1 MAGNFENSYL
11 GNIIGT
17 QRQKIND
24 FTNSG
29 LKKVKQM
36 NQRATQGSKQL
47 QIRRKQQNNYDAR
60 LRAKFGAMYDPNKV
74 RQQQQEL
81 VKAGYNIAVDGD
93 WGKQSKAAWQS
104 YQKQKQQRLQDADN
118 AQFNQTSS
126 APKLNWFGR
135 NIVKPI
141 VDLVNGTPDEQRAS
155 QNSYANSKPWRYK
168 DDAYTAFDNDRTGHR
183 VGSSRMGDLG
193 LVPNG
198 DGTYSLYDPKIGKV
212 TQCAMTRNQIE
223 RVLGPHKT
231 DMNAWDG
238 RGVYGD
244 STIFNGYKYLPK
256 VGGYNKVTHTLQN
269 LAASA
274 AVQANFNNIDFQ
286 QGDVVDLYS
295 ANSAHNDEAWNNGTL
310 NRSNSHTGVVIQ
322 PNHNNKKG
330 TYILHNVNGTI
341 SLDPISKFMVSEQ
354 GPTLDWGITGVHR
367 PGTKEHPYKDKN
379 GNYVSK

>member
-1 MAGNFENSYL
+1 MAVNFENSYL

-24 FTNSG
+24 FTNSR
-29 LKKVKQM
+29 LKKVRQM
-36 NQRATQGSKQL
+36 NQRATSTINKQRTKSRNYNSRL
-47 QIRRKQQNNYDAR
+47 MAKHGAGYDIAEALAKQR
-60 LRAKFGAMYDPNKV
+60 
-74 RQQQQEL
+74 EL
-81 VKAGYNIAVDGD
+81 VNKGYKLAIDGD
-93 WGKQSKAAWQS
+93 WGKQSEAAWQS
-104 YQKQKQQRLQDADN
+104 YQKQKQKKLQDADN
-118 AQFNQTSS
+118 ARFNQTPST
-126 APKLNWFGR
+126 PKLNWFGR

-168 DDAYTAFDNDRTGHR
+168 DDAYTAFDNDRTGHK

-198 DGTYSLYDPKIGKV
+198 DGTYSLYNPKTGKV

-322 PNHNNKKG
+322 PNHNNKRG
-330 TYILHNVNGTI
+330 TYILHNVNGII

>member
-11 GNIIGT
+11 GNIIGA

-29 LKKVKQM
+29 LKRVRQM
-36 NQRATQGSKQL
+36 NKKATSTINQQRTKS
-47 QIRRKQQNNYDAR
+47 RNYNAR
-60 LRAKFGAMYDPNKV
+60 LMAKHGAGYDISEALAKQ
-74 RQQQQEL
+74 REL
-81 VKAGYNIAVDGD
+81 VKKGYKLAIDGD
-93 WGKQSKAAWQS
+93 WGKQSEAAWQS
-104 YQKQKQQRLQDADN
+104 YQKQKQQKLQDADN
-118 AQFNQTSS
+118 ARFNQTSS

-198 DGTYSLYDPKIGKV
+198 DGTYSLYNPKTGKV

-367 PGTKEHPYKDKN
+367 PGTREHPYKDKN

>member
-1 MAGNFENSYL
+1 ME
-11 GNIIGT
+11 IGV
-17 QRQKIND
+17 N
-24 FTNSG
+24 
-29 LKKVKQM
+29 
-36 NQRATQGSKQL
+36 
-47 QIRRKQQNNYDAR
+47 
-60 LRAKFGAMYDPNKV
+60 
-74 RQQQQEL
+74 E
-81 VKAGYNIAVDGD
+81 
-93 WGKQSKAAWQS
+93 AAWQD

-118 AQFNQTSS
+118 ARFNQTS

-168 DDAYTAFDNDRTGHR
+168 DDAAFDKDRTGHK
-183 VGSSRMGDLG
+183 VGGSRMGD

-198 DGTYSLYDPKIGKV
+198 DGTYSLYNPKTGKV

-244 STIFNGYKYLPK
+244 SAIFNGYKYLPK
-256 VGGYNKVTHTLQN
+256 IGGYNKVTLQN
-269 LAASA
+269 LAA

-286 QGDVVDLYS
+286 QGDMVDLYS
-295 ANSAHNDEAWNNGTL
+295 ANSAHNDEAWNDGTL

-322 PNHNNKKG
+322 PNHNNKRG
-330 TYILHNVNGTI
+330 TYIMVLYHQTRLV
-341 SLDPISKFMVSEQ
+341 SLWFLSKVSLQ
-354 GPTLDWGITGVHR
+354 IGVLPEFIDQVQR
-367 PGTKEHPYKDKN
+367 NILIKIKMAIMYLNKQNWKF
-379 GNYVSK
+379 

>member
-1 MAGNFENSYL
+1 MAVNFENSYL

-24 FTNSG
+24 FTNSR
-29 LKKVKQM
+29 LKRVKQM
-36 NQRATQGSKQL
+36 NKKATSTINQQRTKSRNYNTRLMAKHGAGYDISEALAKQ
-47 QIRRKQQNNYDAR
+47 K
-60 LRAKFGAMYDPNKV
+60 
-74 RQQQQEL
+74 EL
-81 VKAGYNIAVDGD
+81 VNKGYKIAIDGD
-93 WGKQSKAAWQS
+93 WGKQSEAAWQD

-118 AQFNQTSS
+118 ARFYQTSS

-168 DDAYTAFDNDRTGHR
+168 DDAYTAFDNDRTGHK

-198 DGTYSLYDPKIGKV
+198 DGTYSLYNPKTGKV

>member
-11 GNIIGT
+11 GNIIGA

-29 LKKVKQM
+29 LKRVRQM
-36 NQRATQGSKQL
+36 NKKATSTINKQRTKS
-47 QIRRKQQNNYDAR
+47 RNYNAR
-60 LRAKFGAMYDPNKV
+60 LMAKHGAGYDIAEALAKQ
-74 RQQQQEL
+74 REL
-81 VKAGYNIAVDGD
+81 VNKGYKLAIDGD
-93 WGKQSKAAWQS
+93 WGKKSEAAWQS
-104 YQKQKQQRLQDADN
+104 YQKQKQQKLQDADN
-118 AQFNQTSS
+118 ARFNQTPS

-198 DGTYSLYDPKIGKV
+198 DGTYSLYNPKTGKV

-286 QGDVVDLYS
+286 QGDMVDLYS

-379 GNYVSK
+379 GNYTSK

>member
-11 GNIIGT
+11 GNIIGA

-29 LKKVKQM
+29 LKRVKQM
-36 NQRATQGSKQL
+36 NQKATSTINKQ
-47 QIRRKQQNNYDAR
+47 RTKSRNYNAR
-60 LRAKFGAMYDPNKV
+60 LMAKHGAGYDISEALAK
-74 RQQQQEL
+74 QGEL
-81 VKAGYNIAVDGD
+81 VNKGYKLAIDGD
-93 WGKQSKAAWQS
+93 WGKQSEAAWQS
-104 YQKQKQQRLQDADN
+104 YQKQKQQKLQDADN
-118 AQFNQTSS
+118 ARFNQTPS

-141 VDLVNGTPDEQRAS
+141 VDLVNGTPEEQRAS

-198 DGTYSLYDPKIGKV
+198 DGTYSLYNPKTGKV

-286 QGDVVDLYS
+286 QGDMVDLYS

-379 GNYVSK
+379 GNYTSK

>member
-11 GNIIGT
+11 GNIIGA

-29 LKKVKQM
+29 LKRVRQM
-36 NQRATQGSKQL
+36 NRKATSTINKE
-47 QIRRKQQNNYDAR
+47 RTKSRNYNAR
-60 LRAKFGAMYDPNKV
+60 LMAKHGAGYDISEALAKQ
-74 RQQQQEL
+74 REL
-81 VKAGYNIAVDGD
+81 VNNGYKLAIDGD
-93 WGKQSKAAWQS
+93 WGKQSEAAWQS
-104 YQKQKQQRLQDADN
+104 YQKQKQQKLQDADN
-118 AQFNQTSS
+118 ARFNQTPS

-198 DGTYSLYDPKIGKV
+198 DGTYSLYNPKTGKV

-286 QGDVVDLYS
+286 QGDMVDLYS

-379 GNYVSK
+379 GNYTSK

>member
-11 GNIIGT
+11 GNIIGA

-29 LKKVKQM
+29 LKRVRQM
-36 NQRATQGSKQL
+36 NKKATSTINQQRTKS
-47 QIRRKQQNNYDAR
+47 RNYNAR
-60 LRAKFGAMYDPNKV
+60 LMAKHGAGYDISEALAKQ
-74 RQQQQEL
+74 REL
-81 VKAGYNIAVDGD
+81 VNNGYKLAIDGD
-93 WGKQSKAAWQS
+93 WGKQSEVAWQS
-104 YQKQKQQRLQDADN
+104 YQKQKQQKLQDADN
-118 AQFNQTSS
+118 ARFNQTPS

-168 DDAYTAFDNDRTGHR
+168 DDAYTAFDKDRTGHR

-198 DGTYSLYDPKIGKV
+198 DGTYSLYNPKTGKV

-286 QGDVVDLYS
+286 QGDMVDLYS

-379 GNYVSK
+379 GNYTSK

>member
-11 GNIIGT
+11 GNIIGA

-29 LKKVKQM
+29 LKRVRQM
-36 NQRATQGSKQL
+36 NKKATSTINKQL
-47 QIRRKQQNNYDAR
+47 TKSRNYNAR
-60 LRAKFGAMYDPNKV
+60 LMAKHGAGYDISEALAKQ
-74 RQQQQEL
+74 REL
-81 VKAGYNIAVDGD
+81 VNKGYKLAIDGD
-93 WGKQSKAAWQS
+93 WGKQSEAAWQS
-104 YQKQKQQRLQDADN
+104 YQKQKQQKLQDADN
-118 AQFNQTSS
+118 ARFNQTPS

-198 DGTYSLYDPKIGKV
+198 DGTYSLYNPKTGKV

-286 QGDVVDLYS
+286 QGDMVDLYS

-379 GNYVSK
+379 GNYTSK

>member
-29 LKKVKQM
+29 LKRVRQM
-36 NQRATQGSKQL
+36 NKKATSTINKQRTKS
-47 QIRRKQQNNYDAR
+47 RNYNAR
-60 LRAKFGAMYDPNKV
+60 LMAKHGAGYDIAEALAK
-74 RQQQQEL
+74 QKEL
-81 VKAGYNIAVDGD
+81 VNNGYKLAIDGD
-93 WGKQSKAAWQS
+93 WGKKSEAAWQS
-104 YQKQKQQRLQDADN
+104 YQKQKQQKLQDADN
-118 AQFNQTSS
+118 ARFYQTSS

-168 DDAYTAFDNDRTGHR
+168 DDAYTAFDKDRTGHK

-198 DGTYSLYDPKIGKV
+198 DGTYSLYNPKTGKV

>member
-11 GNIIGT
+11 GNIIGA

-24 FTNSG
+24 FTNSR

-36 NQRATQGSKQL
+36 NQRATSTINQQRTKSRNYNSRLMAKHGAGYDIAEALAKQ
-47 QIRRKQQNNYDAR
+47 R
-60 LRAKFGAMYDPNKV
+60 
-74 RQQQQEL
+74 EL
-81 VKAGYNIAVDGD
+81 VNKGYKLAIDGD
-93 WGKQSKAAWQS
+93 WGKQSEAAWQS
-104 YQKQKQQRLQDADN
+104 YQKQKQKKLQDADN
-118 AQFNQTSS
+118 ARFYQTPS

-198 DGTYSLYDPKIGKV
+198 DGTYSLYNPKTGKV

>member
-24 FTNSG
+24 FTNSE
-29 LKKVKQM
+29 LKRVRQM
-36 NQRATQGSKQL
+36 NKKATSTINQQRTKS
-47 QIRRKQQNNYDAR
+47 RNYNAR
-60 LRAKFGAMYDPNKV
+60 LMAKHGAGYDISEALAK
-74 RQQQQEL
+74 QKEL
-81 VKAGYNIAVDGD
+81 VKKGYKIAIDGD
-93 WGKQSKAAWQS
+93 WGKQSEAAWQS
-104 YQKQKQQRLQDADN
+104 YQKQQQKKLQDADN
-118 AQFNQTSS
+118 ARFNQTPS

-141 VDLVNGTPDEQRAS
+141 VDLVNGTPNEQRAS

-168 DDAYTAFDNDRTGHR
+168 DDVYTAFDSDRTGHK

-198 DGTYSLYDPKIGKV
+198 DGTYSLYNPKTGKV

-256 VGGYNKVTHTLQN
+256 IGGYNKVTHTLQN

-286 QGDVVDLYS
+286 QGDMVDLYS

>member
-1 MAGNFENSYL
+1 MAENFENSYL

-29 LKKVKQM
+29 LKRVRQM
-36 NQRATQGSKQL
+36 NKKATSTINKQRTKS
-47 QIRRKQQNNYDAR
+47 RNYNAR
-60 LRAKFGAMYDPNKV
+60 LMAKHGAGYDIAEALAK
-74 RQQQQEL
+74 QKEL
-81 VKAGYNIAVDGD
+81 VNNGYKLAIDGD
-93 WGKQSKAAWQS
+93 WGKQSEAAWQS
-104 YQKQKQQRLQDADN
+104 YQKQKQQKLQDADN
-118 AQFNQTSS
+118 ARFYQTSS

-141 VDLVNGTPDEQRAS
+141 VDLVNGTPEEQRAS

-168 DDAYTAFDNDRTGHR
+168 DDAYTAFDSDRTGHK

-198 DGTYSLYDPKIGKV
+198 DGTYRLYNPKTGKV

-286 QGDVVDLYS
+286 QGDMVDLYS

-322 PNHNNKKG
+322 PDHNNKRG

-354 GPTLDWGITGVHR
+354 GPALDWGITGVHR

-379 GNYVSK
+379 GNYTSK

>member
-11 GNIIGT
+11 GNIIGA

-29 LKKVKQM
+29 LKRVRQM
-36 NQRATQGSKQL
+36 NHKATSTINKQRTKS
-47 QIRRKQQNNYDAR
+47 RNYNAR
-60 LRAKFGAMYDPNKV
+60 LMAKHGAGYDISEALAKQ
-74 RQQQQEL
+74 REL
-81 VKAGYNIAVDGD
+81 VKKGYKLAIDGD
-93 WGKQSKAAWQS
+93 WGKKSEAAWQS
-104 YQKQKQQRLQDADN
+104 YQKQKQQKLQDADN
-118 AQFNQTSS
+118 ARFNQTPS

-141 VDLVNGTPDEQRAS
+141 VDLVNGTPEEQRAS

-198 DGTYSLYDPKIGKV
+198 DGTYSLYNPKTGKV

-286 QGDVVDLYS
+286 QGDMVDLYS

-367 PGTKEHPYKDKN
+367 PGTREHPYKDKN

>member
-11 GNIIGT
+11 GNIIGA

-29 LKKVKQM
+29 LKRVRQM
-36 NQRATQGSKQL
+36 NKKATSTINKQRTKS
-47 QIRRKQQNNYDAR
+47 RNYNAR
-60 LRAKFGAMYDPNKV
+60 LMAKHGAGYDISEALAKQ
-74 RQQQQEL
+74 REL
-81 VKAGYNIAVDGD
+81 VKKGYKLAIDGD
-93 WGKQSKAAWQS
+93 WGKQSEAAWQS
-104 YQKQKQQRLQDADN
+104 YQKQKQQKLQDADN
-118 AQFNQTSS
+118 ARFNQTPS

-168 DDAYTAFDNDRTGHR
+168 DDAYTAFDKDRTGHR

-198 DGTYSLYDPKIGKV
+198 DGTYSLYNPKTGKV

-379 GNYVSK
+379 GNYTSK

>member
-11 GNIIGT
+11 GNIIGA

-29 LKKVKQM
+29 LKRVRQM
-36 NQRATQGSKQL
+36 NQKATSTINKQ
-47 QIRRKQQNNYDAR
+47 RTKSRNYNAR
-60 LRAKFGAMYDPNKV
+60 LMAKHGAGYDISEALAKQ
-74 RQQQQEL
+74 REL
-81 VKAGYNIAVDGD
+81 VNNGYKLAIDGD
-93 WGKQSKAAWQS
+93 WGKKSEAAWQS
-104 YQKQKQQRLQDADN
+104 YQKQKQQKLQDADN
-118 AQFNQTSS
+118 ARFNQTPS

-168 DDAYTAFDNDRTGHR
+168 DDAYTAFDKDRTGHR

-198 DGTYSLYDPKIGKV
+198 DGTYSLYNPKTGKV

-286 QGDVVDLYS
+286 QGDMVDLYS

-379 GNYVSK
+379 GNYTSK

>member
-11 GNIIGT
+11 GNIIGA

-29 LKKVKQM
+29 LKRVRQM
-36 NQRATQGSKQL
+36 NKKATSTINQQRAKS
-47 QIRRKQQNNYDAR
+47 RNYNAR
-60 LRAKFGAMYDPNKV
+60 LMAKHGAGYDIAEALAKQ
-74 RQQQQEL
+74 REL
-81 VKAGYNIAVDGD
+81 VNNGYKLAIDGD
-93 WGKQSKAAWQS
+93 WGKQSEAAWQS
-104 YQKQKQQRLQDADN
+104 YQKQKQQKLQDADN
-118 AQFNQTSS
+118 ARFNQTPS

-198 DGTYSLYDPKIGKV
+198 DGTYSLYNPKTGKV

-256 VGGYNKVTHTLQN
+256 IGGYNKVTHTLQN

-367 PGTKEHPYKDKN
+367 PGTREHPYKDKN

>member
-11 GNIIGT
+11 GNIIGA

-29 LKKVKQM
+29 LKRVRQM
-36 NQRATQGSKQL
+36 NKKATSTINQQRTKS
-47 QIRRKQQNNYDAR
+47 RNYNAR
-60 LRAKFGAMYDPNKV
+60 LMAKHGAGYDISEALAKQ
-74 RQQQQEL
+74 REL
-81 VKAGYNIAVDGD
+81 VKKGYKLAIDGD
-93 WGKQSKAAWQS
+93 WGKQSEAAWQS
-104 YQKQKQQRLQDADN
+104 YQKQKQQKLQDADN
-118 AQFNQTSS
+118 ARFNQTPS

-198 DGTYSLYDPKIGKV
+198 DGTYSLYNPKTGKV

-286 QGDVVDLYS
+286 QGDMVDLYS

-379 GNYVSK
+379 GNYTSK

>member
-11 GNIIGT
+11 GNIIGA

-29 LKKVKQM
+29 LKRVRQM
-36 NQRATQGSKQL
+36 NQKATSTISKQ
-47 QIRRKQQNNYDAR
+47 RTKSRNYNAR
-60 LRAKFGAMYDPNKV
+60 LMAKHGAGYDISEALAKQ
-74 RQQQQEL
+74 REL
-81 VKAGYNIAVDGD
+81 VNNGYKLAIDGD
-93 WGKQSKAAWQS
+93 WGKKSEAAWQS
-104 YQKQKQQRLQDADN
+104 YQKQKQQKLQDADN
-118 AQFNQTSS
+118 ARFNQTPS

-168 DDAYTAFDNDRTGHR
+168 DDAYTAFDKDRTGHR

-193 LVPNG
+193 LIPNG
-198 DGTYSLYDPKIGKV
+198 DGTYSLYNPKTGKV

-286 QGDVVDLYS
+286 QGDMVDLYS

-379 GNYVSK
+379 GNYTSK

>member
-29 LKKVKQM
+29 LKRVRQM
-36 NQRATQGSKQL
+36 NKKATSTINKQRTKS
-47 QIRRKQQNNYDAR
+47 RNYNAR
-60 LRAKFGAMYDPNKV
+60 LMAKHGAGYDIAEALAK
-74 RQQQQEL
+74 QKEL
-81 VKAGYNIAVDGD
+81 VNNGYKLAIDGD
-93 WGKQSKAAWQS
+93 WGKKSEAAWQS
-104 YQKQKQQRLQDADN
+104 YQKQKQQKLQDADN
-118 AQFNQTSS
+118 ARFYQTSS

-168 DDAYTAFDNDRTGHR
+168 DDAYTAFDNDRTGHK

-198 DGTYSLYDPKIGKV
+198 DGTYSLYNPKTGKV

>member
-11 GNIIGT
+11 GNIIGV
-17 QRQKIND
+17 QRQKMKD
-24 FTNSG
+24 FTNSR

-36 NQRATQGSKQL
+36 NQRVTNTINQQRTKSRNYNTRLIAKHGAGYDIAGALTKQ
-47 QIRRKQQNNYDAR
+47 K
-60 LRAKFGAMYDPNKV
+60 
-74 RQQQQEL
+74 EL
-81 VKAGYNIAVDGD
+81 VNKGYKLAINGD
-93 WGKQSKAAWQS
+93 WDKRSEAAWQD

-118 AQFNQTSS
+118 ARFNQTSS

-141 VDLVNGTPDEQRAS
+141 VDLVNGTSNEQKAS
-155 QNSYANSKPWRYK
+155 QNNYANSKPWRYK
-168 DDAYTAFDNDRTGHR
+168 DDVYRAFDKDITGHK
-183 VGSSRMGDLG
+183 VGGSRMGDLG

-198 DGTYSLYDPKIGKV
+198 DGTYSLYNSKAGKV

-244 STIFNGYKYLPK
+244 SAIFNGYKYLPK
-256 VGGYNKVTHTLQN
+256 IGGYNKITHTLQN

-286 QGDVVDLYS
+286 QGDMVDLYS
-295 ANSAHNDEAWNNGTL
+295 VNSEHNDEAWNDGTL

-322 PNHNNKKG
+322 PNHNNKRG

-354 GPTLDWGITGVHR
+354 GPVLGWAITGVHR

>member
-11 GNIIGT
+11 GNIIGA

-29 LKKVKQM
+29 LKRVRQM
-36 NQRATQGSKQL
+36 NKKATSTINKQRTKS
-47 QIRRKQQNNYDAR
+47 RNYNAR
-60 LRAKFGAMYDPNKV
+60 LMAKHGAGYDISEALAKQ
-74 RQQQQEL
+74 REL
-81 VKAGYNIAVDGD
+81 VNKGYKLAIDGD
-93 WGKQSKAAWQS
+93 WGKKSEAAWQS
-104 YQKQKQQRLQDADN
+104 YQKQKQQKLQDADN
-118 AQFNQTSS
+118 ARFNQTPS

-141 VDLVNGTPDEQRAS
+141 VDLVNGTPEEQRAS

-193 LVPNG
+193 LVPNE
-198 DGTYSLYDPKIGKV
+198 DGTYSLYNPKTGKV

-286 QGDVVDLYS
+286 QGDMVDLYS

-379 GNYVSK
+379 GNYTSK

>member
-11 GNIIGT
+11 GNIIGA

-29 LKKVKQM
+29 LKRVRQM
-36 NQRATQGSKQL
+36 NKKATSTINQQRTKS
-47 QIRRKQQNNYDAR
+47 RNYNAR
-60 LRAKFGAMYDPNKV
+60 LMAKHGAGYDISEALAKQ
-74 RQQQQEL
+74 REL
-81 VKAGYNIAVDGD
+81 VNKGYKLAIDGD
-93 WGKQSKAAWQS
+93 WGKKSEAAWQS
-104 YQKQKQQRLQDADN
+104 YQKQKQQKLQDADN
-118 AQFNQTSS
+118 ARFNQTPS

-168 DDAYTAFDNDRTGHR
+168 DDAYTAFDKDRTGHT

-198 DGTYSLYDPKIGKV
+198 DGTYSLYNPKTGKG

-286 QGDVVDLYS
+286 QGDMVDLYS

-379 GNYVSK
+379 GNYTSK

>member
-11 GNIIGT
+11 GNIIGA

-29 LKKVKQM
+29 LKRVRQM
-36 NQRATQGSKQL
+36 NKKATSTINQQRTKS
-47 QIRRKQQNNYDAR
+47 RNYNAR
-60 LRAKFGAMYDPNKV
+60 LMAKHGAGYDISEALAKQ
-74 RQQQQEL
+74 REL
-81 VKAGYNIAVDGD
+81 VNNGYKLTIDGD
-93 WGKQSKAAWQS
+93 WGKQSEAAWQS
-104 YQKQKQQRLQDADN
+104 YQKQKQQKLQDADN
-118 AQFNQTSS
+118 ARFNQTPS

-198 DGTYSLYDPKIGKV
+198 DGTYSLYNPKTGKV

-379 GNYVSK
+379 GNYTSK

>member
-11 GNIIGT
+11 GNIIGA

-24 FTNSG
+24 FTNSR
-29 LKKVKQM
+29 LKRVKQM
-36 NQRATQGSKQL
+36 NKKATSTINKQRTKS
-47 QIRRKQQNNYDAR
+47 RNYNAR
-60 LRAKFGAMYDPNKV
+60 LMAKHGAGYDISEALAKQ
-74 RQQQQEL
+74 REL
-81 VKAGYNIAVDGD
+81 VNKGYKLAIDGD
-93 WGKQSKAAWQS
+93 WGKQSEAAWQS
-104 YQKQKQQRLQDADN
+104 YQKQKQQKLQDADN
-118 AQFNQTSS
+118 ARFNQTPS

-198 DGTYSLYDPKIGKV
+198 DGTYSLYNPKTGKV

-286 QGDVVDLYS
+286 QGDMVDLYS

-322 PNHNNKKG
+322 PNHNNKRG

-341 SLDPISKFMVSEQ
+341 SLDTISKFMVYEQ
-354 GPTLDWGITGVHR
+354 GHALDWGITGVHR

-379 GNYVSK
+379 GNYTSK

>member
-17 QRQKIND
+17 QRQKMKD

-29 LKKVKQM
+29 LKRVRQM
-36 NQRATQGSKQL
+36 NKKATSTINKQRTKS
-47 QIRRKQQNNYDAR
+47 RNYNAR
-60 LRAKFGAMYDPNKV
+60 LMAKHGAGYDISEALAKQ
-74 RQQQQEL
+74 REL
-81 VKAGYNIAVDGD
+81 VNKGYKLAIDGD
-93 WGKQSKAAWQS
+93 WGKQSEAAWQS
-104 YQKQKQQRLQDADN
+104 YQKQKQQKLQDADN
-118 AQFNQTSS
+118 ARFNQTPS

-141 VDLVNGTPDEQRAS
+141 VDLVNGTPEEQRAS

-198 DGTYSLYDPKIGKV
+198 DGTYSLYNPKTGKV

-286 QGDVVDLYS
+286 QGDMVDLYS

-379 GNYVSK
+379 GNYTSK

>member
-1 MAGNFENSYL
+1 MAVNFENSYL
-11 GNIIGT
+11 GNIIGA

-29 LKKVKQM
+29 LKRVRQM
-36 NQRATQGSKQL
+36 NRKATSTINKQRTKS
-47 QIRRKQQNNYDAR
+47 RNYNAR
-60 LRAKFGAMYDPNKV
+60 LMAKHGAGYDISEALAKQ
-74 RQQQQEL
+74 REL
-81 VKAGYNIAVDGD
+81 VNKGYKLAIDGD
-93 WGKQSKAAWQS
+93 WGKKSEAAWQS
-104 YQKQKQQRLQDADN
+104 YQKQKQQKLQDADN
-118 AQFNQTSS
+118 ARFNQTPS

-198 DGTYSLYDPKIGKV
+198 DGTYSLYNPKTGKV

-286 QGDVVDLYS
+286 QGDMVDLYS

-379 GNYVSK
+379 GNYTSK

>member
-11 GNIIGT
+11 GNIIGA

-29 LKKVKQM
+29 LKRVRQM
-36 NQRATQGSKQL
+36 NKKATSTINKQRTKS
-47 QIRRKQQNNYDAR
+47 RNYNAR
-60 LRAKFGAMYDPNKV
+60 LMAKHGAGYDISEALAKQ
-74 RQQQQEL
+74 REL
-81 VKAGYNIAVDGD
+81 VNKGYKLAIDGD
-93 WGKQSKAAWQS
+93 WGKQSEAAWQS
-104 YQKQKQQRLQDADN
+104 YQKQKQQKLQDADN
-118 AQFNQTSS
+118 ARFNQTPS

-168 DDAYTAFDNDRTGHR
+168 DDAYTAFDNDRTGQR
-183 VGSSRMGDLG
+183 AGSSRMGELG

-198 DGTYSLYDPKIGKV
+198 DGTYSVYNPKTGKV

-286 QGDVVDLYS
+286 QGDMVDLYS

-379 GNYVSK
+379 GNYTSK

>member
-29 LKKVKQM
+29 LKRVRQM
-36 NQRATQGSKQL
+36 NKKATSTINQQRTKS
-47 QIRRKQQNNYDAR
+47 RNYNAR
-60 LRAKFGAMYDPNKV
+60 LMAKHGAGYDISEALAK
-74 RQQQQEL
+74 QKEL
-81 VKAGYNIAVDGD
+81 VKNGYKIAIDGD
-93 WGKQSKAAWQS
+93 WGKQSEAAWQS
-104 YQKQKQQRLQDADN
+104 YQKQQQKKLQDADN
-118 AQFNQTSS
+118 ARFYQTSS

-168 DDAYTAFDNDRTGHR
+168 DDVYTAFDNDRTGHR

-198 DGTYSLYDPKIGKV
+198 DGTYSLYNPKTGKV

-286 QGDVVDLYS
+286 QGDMVDLYS

>member
-11 GNIIGT
+11 GNIIGA

-29 LKKVKQM
+29 LKRVKQM
-36 NQRATQGSKQL
+36 NKKATSTINRQRTKS
-47 QIRRKQQNNYDAR
+47 RNYNAR
-60 LRAKFGAMYDPNKV
+60 LMAKHGAGYDVAEALAK
-74 RQQQQEL
+74 QKEL
-81 VKAGYNIAVDGD
+81 VNNGYKLAIDGD
-93 WGKQSKAAWQS
+93 WGKQSEAAWQS
-104 YQKQKQQRLQDADN
+104 YQKQKQQKLQDADN
-118 AQFNQTSS
+118 ARFNQTPS

-141 VDLVNGTPDEQRAS
+141 VDLVNGTPNEQRAS

-168 DDAYTAFDNDRTGHR
+168 DDAYTAFDNDRTGHK

-198 DGTYSLYDPKIGKV
+198 DGTYSLYNPKTGKV

-322 PNHNNKKG
+322 PNHNNKRG
-330 TYILHNVNGTI
+330 TYILHNVNGII

-354 GPTLDWGITGVHR
+354 GPALDWGITGVHR

>member
-1 MAGNFENSYL
+1 MAVNFENSYL

-29 LKKVKQM
+29 LKRVRQM
-36 NQRATQGSKQL
+36 NKKATSTINRQRTKSRNYNSRLMAKHGAGYDIAEALAKQ
-47 QIRRKQQNNYDAR
+47 R
-60 LRAKFGAMYDPNKV
+60 
-74 RQQQQEL
+74 EL
-81 VKAGYNIAVDGD
+81 VNNGYKLAIDGD
-93 WGKQSKAAWQS
+93 WGKQSEAAWQS
-104 YQKQKQQRLQDADN
+104 YQKQKQQKLQDADN
-118 AQFNQTSS
+118 ARFNQTPS

-198 DGTYSLYDPKIGKV
+198 DGTYSLYNPKTGKV

-310 NRSNSHTGVVIQ
+310 NRSNSHTGVIIQ

>member
-11 GNIIGT
+11 GNIIGA

-29 LKKVKQM
+29 LKRVKQM
-36 NQRATQGSKQL
+36 NRKATSTINKQRTKS
-47 QIRRKQQNNYDAR
+47 RNYNAR
-60 LRAKFGAMYDPNKV
+60 LMAKHGAGYDISEALAKQ
-74 RQQQQEL
+74 REL
-81 VKAGYNIAVDGD
+81 VNKGYKLAIDGD
-93 WGKQSKAAWQS
+93 WGKKSEAAWQS
-104 YQKQKQQRLQDADN
+104 YQKQKQQKLQDADN
-118 AQFNQTSS
+118 ARFNQTSS

-198 DGTYSLYDPKIGKV
+198 DGTYSLYNPKTGKV

-379 GNYVSK
+379 GNYTSK

>member
-11 GNIIGT
+11 GNIIGA

-29 LKKVKQM
+29 LKRVKQM
-36 NQRATQGSKQL
+36 NKKATSTINQQRTKS
-47 QIRRKQQNNYDAR
+47 RNYNAR
-60 LRAKFGAMYDPNKV
+60 LMAKHGAGYDISEALAKQ
-74 RQQQQEL
+74 REL
-81 VKAGYNIAVDGD
+81 VNNGYKLAIDGD
-93 WGKQSKAAWQS
+93 WGKKSEAAWQS
-104 YQKQKQQRLQDADN
+104 YQKQKQQKLQDADN
-118 AQFNQTSS
+118 ARFNQTSS

-168 DDAYTAFDNDRTGHR
+168 DDAYTAFDKDRTGHR

-198 DGTYSLYDPKIGKV
+198 DGTYSLYNPKTGKV

-231 DMNAWDG
+231 DMNARDG

-286 QGDVVDLYS
+286 QGDMVDLYS

-379 GNYVSK
+379 GNYTSK

>member
-24 FTNSG
+24 FTNSR
-29 LKKVKQM
+29 LKRVKQM
-36 NQRATQGSKQL
+36 NKKATSTINQQRTKSRNYNSRLMAKHGAGYDISEALAKQ
-47 QIRRKQQNNYDAR
+47 R
-60 LRAKFGAMYDPNKV
+60 
-74 RQQQQEL
+74 EL
-81 VKAGYNIAVDGD
+81 VNKGYKIAIDGD
-93 WGKQSKAAWQS
+93 WGKQSEAAWQS
-104 YQKQKQQRLQDADN
+104 YQKQKQKKLQDADN
-118 AQFNQTSS
+118 ARFNQTPST
-126 APKLNWFGR
+126 PKLNWFGR

-198 DGTYSLYDPKIGKV
+198 DGTYSLYNPKTGKV

-322 PNHNNKKG
+322 PNHNNKRG

-354 GPTLDWGITGVHR
+354 GPALDWGITGVHR
-367 PGTKEHPYKDKN
+367 PGTKEHPYKDKD
-379 GNYVSK
+379 GNYISK

>member
-11 GNIIGT
+11 GNIIGA

-29 LKKVKQM
+29 LKRVRQM
-36 NQRATQGSKQL
+36 NKKATSTINQQRTKS
-47 QIRRKQQNNYDAR
+47 RNYNAR
-60 LRAKFGAMYDPNKV
+60 LMAKHGAGYDISEALAKQ
-74 RQQQQEL
+74 REL
-81 VKAGYNIAVDGD
+81 VNKGYKLAIDGD
-93 WGKQSKAAWQS
+93 WGKKSEAAWQS
-104 YQKQKQQRLQDADN
+104 YQKQKQQKLQDADN
-118 AQFNQTSS
+118 ARFNQTPS

-198 DGTYSLYDPKIGKV
+198 DGTYSLYNPKTGKV

-256 VGGYNKVTHTLQN
+256 VGSYNKVTHTLQN

-286 QGDVVDLYS
+286 QGDMVDLYS

-379 GNYVSK
+379 GNYTSK

>member
-11 GNIIGT
+11 GNIIGA

-29 LKKVKQM
+29 LKRVRQM
-36 NQRATQGSKQL
+36 NKKATSTINKQRTKS
-47 QIRRKQQNNYDAR
+47 RNYNAR
-60 LRAKFGAMYDPNKV
+60 LMAKHGAGYDISEALAKQ
-74 RQQQQEL
+74 REL
-81 VKAGYNIAVDGD
+81 VNKGYKLAIDGD
-93 WGKQSKAAWQS
+93 WGKQSEAAWQS
-104 YQKQKQQRLQDADN
+104 YQKQKQQKLQDADN
-118 AQFNQTSS
+118 ARFNQTPS

-198 DGTYSLYDPKIGKV
+198 DGTYSLYNPKTGKV

-286 QGDVVDLYS
+286 QGDMVDLYS

-379 GNYVSK
+379 GNYTSK

>member
-24 FTNSG
+24 FTNSR
-29 LKKVKQM
+29 LKRVRQM
-36 NQRATQGSKQL
+36 NQKATNTINKQRTKSRNYNSRL
-47 QIRRKQQNNYDAR
+47 MAKHGAGYDIAEALAKQR
-60 LRAKFGAMYDPNKV
+60 
-74 RQQQQEL
+74 EL
-81 VKAGYNIAVDGD
+81 VNKGYKLAIYGD
-93 WGKQSKAAWQS
+93 WGKQSEAAWQS
-104 YQKQKQQRLQDADN
+104 YQKQKQQKLQDADN
-118 AQFNQTSS
+118 ARFYQTSS

-141 VDLVNGTPDEQRAS
+141 VDLVNGTPDEQRAA

-198 DGTYSLYDPKIGKV
+198 DGTYSLYNPKTGKV

-354 GPTLDWGITGVHR
+354 GPALDWGITGVHR

-379 GNYVSK
+379 GNYTSK

>member
-11 GNIIGT
+11 GNIIGA

-29 LKKVKQM
+29 LKRVRQM
-36 NQRATQGSKQL
+36 NKKATSTINKQRTKS
-47 QIRRKQQNNYDAR
+47 RNYNAR
-60 LRAKFGAMYDPNKV
+60 LMAKHGAGYDISEALAKQ
-74 RQQQQEL
+74 REL
-81 VKAGYNIAVDGD
+81 VNKGYKLAIDGD
-93 WGKQSKAAWQS
+93 WGKKSEAAWQS
-104 YQKQKQQRLQDADN
+104 YQKQKQQKLQDADN
-118 AQFNQTSS
+118 ARFNQTPS

-198 DGTYSLYDPKIGKV
+198 DGTYSLYNPKTGKV

-286 QGDVVDLYS
+286 QGDMVDLYS

-354 GPTLDWGITGVHR
+354 GPVLGWAITGVHR